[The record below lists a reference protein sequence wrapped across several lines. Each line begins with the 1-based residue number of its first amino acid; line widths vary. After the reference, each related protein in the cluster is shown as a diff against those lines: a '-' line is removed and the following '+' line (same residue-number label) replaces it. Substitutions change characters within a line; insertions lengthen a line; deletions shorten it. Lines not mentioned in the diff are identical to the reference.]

1 MPYGEANSAS
11 LSKLKLPQSNNKGVA
26 KWIDVKSDPF
36 ICLALKLTPQKNRLK
51 KSKYIFDFIFCDHIF
66 DILLK
71 NNFIRIID
79 HNALPSNQNL
89 EELTYCKWHNSSGH
103 NTSNCNVF
111 CQVIQSAIDKGRL
124 RLFGAQHMD
133 QLDSISLDGKQ
144 VLNRLAFADSL
155 KAQGL
160 NAQERYVK
168 PSSEDKVVLHEMQ
181 IEDIL
186 EDNKVIIVS
195 KDTRRQVK
203 SLQLK
208 QKLIDPFEQGES
220 TKDPPLEHV
229 YQDRKKKEDAHK
241 ADGGKGHDKQKS
253 RRPKLNFEELLAK
266 YKKIAEANVTSRP
279 KKVQSS
285 RLPSKHKSQEWN

>member
-1 MPYGEANSAS
+1 
-11 LSKLKLPQSNNKGVA
+11 
-26 KWIDVKSDPF
+26 
-36 ICLALKLTPQKNRLK
+36 
-51 KSKYIFDFIFCDHIF
+51 
-66 DILLK
+66 
-71 NNFIRIID
+71 
-79 HNALPSNQNL
+79 
-89 EELTYCKWHNSSGH
+89 
-103 NTSNCNVF
+103 
-111 CQVIQSAIDKGRL
+111 
-124 RLFGAQHMD
+124 
-133 QLDSISLDGKQ
+133 
-144 VLNRLAFADSL
+144 
-155 KAQGL
+155 
-160 NAQERYVK
+160 VK
-168 PSSEDKVVLHEMQ
+168 PSSEDRVVLHEMQ

-195 KDTRRQVK
+195 KDTRGQVK

-208 QKLIDPFEQGES
+208 QKLIDPVEQGES

-229 YQDRKKKEDAHK
+229 YQDGKKKEDAHK